1 MVELSKFGIS
11 NFILQYTLL
20 GMQLLIHAGM
30 AVDRSE
36 VGLVVALVGSLTHLH
51 MDKMATISQ
60 TVFSDTFS
68 LIKVVI
74 FWLKFD

>member
-1 MVELSKFGIS
+1 MRLNYLIHSQTSMVELSKFGIS

-36 VGLVVALVGSLTHLH
+36 VGLVVA
-51 MDKMATISQ
+51 
-60 TVFSDTFS
+60 
-68 LIKVVI
+68 
-74 FWLKFD
+74 